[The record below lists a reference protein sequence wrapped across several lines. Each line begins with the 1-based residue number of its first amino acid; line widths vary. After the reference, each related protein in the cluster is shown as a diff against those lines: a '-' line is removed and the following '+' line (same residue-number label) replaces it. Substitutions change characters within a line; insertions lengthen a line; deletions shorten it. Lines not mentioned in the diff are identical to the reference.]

1 MSNICE
7 TYQWLAIKTFDII
20 IIPIVNHYNVNCQES
35 KRKNAITGIGKL
47 QGFEHN
53 ASQVKYIRSMS
64 LHWKDHRNRRY
75 HNYQWNHLTFMKSL
89 SEVCVFSQQT
99 CGYVVIFATQVHIGC
114 DFQKR
119 VCCWQGGKLLHNGW
133 KICELPSNYFSLTC
147 QQNSFTEFE
156 FCSVYTVQSS
166 IIGCITHILIGNE
179 CFNPKYRDL
188 TFWRRHMKYAVF

>member
-7 TYQWLAIKTFDII
+7 TYQWLAIKTFGII

-64 LHWKDHRNRRY
+64 LHWQDHRNRRY

-89 SEVCVFSQQT
+89 SDQSVR
-99 CGYVVIFATQVHIGC
+99 IFATNVRLCCYFRNTSAHRLWFSEKGMLLTGGEAFAQWLKNLRIT
-114 DFQKR
+114 FQ
-119 VCCWQGGKLLHNGW
+119 L
-133 KICELPSNYFSLTC
+133 F
-147 QQNSFTEFE
+147 FTHL
-156 FCSVYTVQSS
+156 SA
-166 IIGCITHILIGNE
+166 
-179 CFNPKYRDL
+179 K
-188 TFWRRHMKYAVF
+188 

>member
-64 LHWKDHRNRRY
+64 LHWQDHRNRRY
-75 HNYQWNHLTFMKSL
+75 HYYHWNHLTFMKSL

-119 VCCWQGGKLLHNGW
+119 VCCWQGGSFCTMVEKSANYLPTIFHSLVS
-133 KICELPSNYFSLTC
+133 KIALQNLSFVVCTLYSL
-147 QQNSFTEFE
+147 Q
-156 FCSVYTVQSS
+156 
-166 IIGCITHILIGNE
+166 
-179 CFNPKYRDL
+179 
-188 TFWRRHMKYAVF
+188 

>member
-20 IIPIVNHYNVNCQES
+20 VIPIVNHYDVNCQES

-53 ASQVKYIRSMS
+53 ASQVKYIRSISCHIRSISCHIRSMS
-64 LHWKDHRNRRY
+64 RHIRYHYHQHWQDHRNRRY

-89 SEVCVFSQQT
+89 SDQSVR
-99 CGYVVIFATQVHIGC
+99 IFATNV
-114 DFQKR
+114 R
-119 VCCWQGGKLLHNGW
+119 LCCYFRNTSTHGLWFSEKGMLSTGGKLLHNGW

-147 QQNSFTEFE
+147 QQNSFTEF
-156 FCSVYTVQSS
+156 
-166 IIGCITHILIGNE
+166 
-179 CFNPKYRDL
+179 
-188 TFWRRHMKYAVF
+188 